1 MGEKSYT
8 WFERR
13 RRNKALELAQ
23 EQIEKALGTV
33 RHLDKAMQS
42 LQRGEINE
50 MQKHIETLFETE
62 EEVDKLRREVF
73 TEMSKGVALVA
84 EYREDILHLVKRL
97 DTLADHV
104 KDAARCLKILR
115 ESKIPKE
122 IIEKVAKMTEK
133 LVECASTLKQ
143 SIERIAAEP
152 EEAIKYSLK
161 VAEIEQTLDGEYLET
176 KKLLI
181 TYSDEINM
189 GAMVI
194 IDDLIEFIEHAA
206 DICADTADYIL
217 TLSNS
222 KQ

>member
-1 MGEKSYT
+1 
-8 WFERR
+8 
-13 RRNKALELAQ
+13 
-23 EQIEKALGTV
+23 
-33 RHLDKAMQS
+33 
-42 LQRGEINE
+42 
-50 MQKHIETLFETE
+50 
-62 EEVDKLRREVF
+62 
-73 TEMSKGVALVA
+73 
-84 EYREDILHLVKRL
+84 
-97 DTLADHV
+97 
-104 KDAARCLKILR
+104 
-115 ESKIPKE
+115 
-122 IIEKVAKMTEK
+122 KMTEK